1 MKIRN
6 LLLILT
12 LTAASVLM
20 HSQSMAQSVDTGGI
34 TGRVVSRIGRSA
46 LDGVK
51 VSVQG
56 TSITTYTAPGGQ
68 FTIPSLA
75 PGQYTLEFS
84 TPDGEFEPLT
94 IMVRVTDAIKDINI
108 IPLVPY
114 ASISGLNE
122 NELSEFDMES
132 DVEIQQSN
140 PSLSASKN
148 IFNNIAGYK
157 FSEMRFKNRG
167 LDGESVY
174 LNGVL
179 INDALTGYSPWSLWT
194 GLNDATRN
202 QEYVAGLGV
211 SDFGVG
217 GTNGSTNV
225 NARASQMR
233 KGFRASVVNS
243 SGSYMFR
250 VMATYA
256 SGLLD
261 NGWSYAFSVSTRQ
274 GNNMWVDGVYYNAWA
289 YFGSVEKRF
298 GNNHN
303 LALTVFGTPT
313 QRGAQNASVQEVYD
327 LLGNNFYNSNWGYQ
341 NGKMRNARVRNNHE
355 PVVMLNYN
363 YSAPNGK
370 ITMNAAAALR
380 FGKNGY
386 SALDWY
392 DTQDP
397 RPDYYRNLPSY
408 YDAEG
413 NYPNSQK
420 EGWLR
425 EVWTQNMTEYTQIN
439 WDRLYNVNRNN
450 RNLYEMYALPSG
462 VQLGQTRSKYVI
474 EERHTDQKDLN
485 LKYQLDHSISPASK
499 MTYGAS
505 YRYNKTEYYK
515 VIKDLLGGDYWLDV
529 DQFAERDFADFEAM
543 QNDLNNPNRAVYE
556 GDKYGYD
563 YYAHIHDARL
573 WAIYKLSKGGLN
585 LFGALEGGYNRIWRE
600 GLMRK
605 GLFKDNSYGDSE
617 KKDFLTYKAKVG
629 AAYSFTSQYILTL
642 NAAYLNQAPAFRDA
656 FVSPRTRNT
665 FTPGLTTE
673 KTLSAE
679 LAYDMNLP
687 CIKLHATGYYT
698 QLRDRSNVLSFY
710 DDVNRTFTNFAMSG
724 IDQRHIGFELG
735 VQVPIAWGLSFNGA
749 LSMGDYVYTSNPE
762 VVQTVDNSERIIMGG
777 DTPEYVNLKGM
788 KVGSTP
794 QTAANIG
801 LSFRSSN
808 NWYAGIDFNIY
819 DRLYLSMNPLYRT
832 DGALAGRIPSD
843 GVITQEYRE
852 WIDEMRGQEC
862 FNTAFVLNANVSKL
876 WYIQRKY
883 QLGFSLEVKNILN
896 NTDIRTGGYEQTR
909 LRSNY
914 DYGTL
919 RYDRFPSKYFY
930 LYGINY
936 YLNVYFRF

>member
-12 LTAASVLM
+12 LTVSSVFMPGLAA
-20 HSQSMAQSVDTGGI
+20 AQTDAADGGI
-34 TGRVVSRIGRSA
+34 TGRVVTRVGRSVI
-46 LDGVK
+46 DGVK
-51 VSVQG
+51 VTVQG
-56 TSITTYTAPGGQ
+56 TGLTFYTDADGR

-75 PGQYTLEFS
+75 PGQYTLDFV
-84 TPDGEFEPLT
+84 TDEFEPVSIT
-94 IMVRVTDAIKDINI
+94 VRVGQGMKDINF
-108 IPLVPY
+108 VPM
-114 ASISGLNE
+114 ASTVNIADQNGDDLM
-122 NELSEFDMES
+122 EFDMES

-140 PSLSASKN
+140 PTLSASKN
-148 IFNNIAGYK
+148 VFDNIAGYK
-157 FSEMRFKNRG
+157 FSEMRFRNRG
-167 LDGESVY
+167 IDGEDVY

-179 INDALTGYSPWSLWT
+179 VNDALTGYSPWSLWT

-202 QEYVAGLGV
+202 QEHVSGLGILGY
-211 SDFGVG
+211 GVG
-217 GTNGSTNV
+217 GANGSTNI

-261 NGWSYAFSVSTRQ
+261 NGWSYAFSLSTRQ
-274 GNNMWVDGVYYNAWA
+274 GSNMWVDGVYYNAWG

-298 GNNHN
+298 GNHN

-313 QRGAQNASVQEVYD
+313 KRGAQNASVQEVYD

-341 NGKMRNARVRNNHE
+341 DGKMRNARIRNNHE

-363 YSAPNGK
+363 YAAPNGK
-370 ITMNAAAALR
+370 ITMSAAASLR

-408 YDAEG
+408 YDAQG
-413 NYPNSQK
+413 NYPNAQK

-425 EVWTQNMTEYTQIN
+425 EVWTQNMTQYTQIN
-439 WDRLYNVNRNN
+439 WDRLYNMNRNN
-450 RNLYEMYALPSG
+450 KNLYEMYALPSG
-462 VQLGQTRSKYVI
+462 VQLGQTRSKYVV

-485 LKYQLDHSISPASK
+485 LKYQLDYNIAPSHK

-515 VIKDLLGGDYWLDV
+515 LIKDLLGGDYWLDV
-529 DQFAERDFADFEAM
+529 DQFAERDFSDYESM
-543 QNDLNNPNRAVYE
+543 QNDLNHPNRAVYE

-563 YYAHIHDARL
+563 YYAHVHDARL
-573 WAIYKLSKGGLN
+573 WAIYDYSRGNLN
-585 LFGALEGGYNRIWRE
+585 LSGALEGGYNRLWRE

-605 GLFKDNSYGDSE
+605 GLFRDNSFGDSQ
-617 KKDFLTYKAKVG
+617 KKGFFTYKAKVG
-629 AAYSFTSQYILTL
+629 AVYSITSQHVLGL
-642 NAAYLNQAPAFRDA
+642 NVAYLNEAPTFNNA

-665 FTPGLTTE
+665 VTPGLSTE
-673 KTLSAE
+673 KTFSAE
-679 LAYDMNLP
+679 LAYDMRLP
-687 CIKLHATGYYT
+687 YIKLHFSGYYMK
-698 QLRDRSNVLSFY
+698 LNDRSKVLSFY

-724 IDQRHIGFELG
+724 IDQRHMGIELG

-749 LSMGDYVYTSNPE
+749 LSMGDFQYTSNPN
-762 VVQTVDNSERIIMGG
+762 VVQTVDNSEKIIMGG
-777 DTPEYVNLKGM
+777 DTPEYVNWKGM
-788 KVGSTP
+788 KVESTP
-794 QTAANIG
+794 QTAANVG

-832 DGALAGRIPSD
+832 DAALAGRTPSD
-843 GVITQEYRE
+843 GVITPEYRQ

-862 FNTAFVLNANVSKL
+862 FKTAFVLNANVSKL

-919 RYDRFPSKYFY
+919 RYERFPSKYFY